1 MAKPQEEQTGP
12 SQAGP
17 TWTVPGK
24 GSNSLQLRHYNERVV
39 LDAIRRM
46 GEASKADVA
55 RHARLTPPAVSDI
68 LGALVDA
75 GYVESRGQRRGGKG
89 QPSAL
94 YGLNPQ
100 GGYSIGIHIGRRS
113 LDGVLMGFAGDVI
126 AYESLDHDFPEP
138 RAVAAAGDQIVQGF
152 RDRLG
157 PEARRLVGVGIS
169 APYFLGSWESE
180 LGFPREVS
188 EAWRDVDLDLLL
200 DTTAGL
206 PVFVENDASAA
217 AAAELVFGAGQ
228 RLRDFVHLTV
238 GTMIGGGL
246 ILDGVLQTGPN
257 GNAAAYGPMPVTPSR
272 LSSVPRPAGPFEVLL
287 RRASIYGLLN
297 HLRAADVHLRRA
309 RELEPMPEAAARPFA
324 EWREDCADAL
334 AQAIVATVS
343 VVDVEAV
350 VIDGLL
356 PEALMK
362 ELVTAV
368 DVRFRDVVPQGV
380 LAPAILLGA
389 VGPRA
394 SAMGAAILPIY
405 LQFAPDSSVLTRRA
419 VEKKP
424 LMIRQ
429 VG

>member
-1 MAKPQEEQTGP
+1 MTLLGQ
-12 SQAGP
+12 
-17 TWTVPGK
+17 

-39 LDAIRRM
+39 LDAIRRL

-68 LGALVDA
+68 LGALLEA
-75 GYVESRGQRRGGKG
+75 GYVEPRGQRRGGKG
-89 QPSAL
+89 QPSTL
-94 YGLNPQ
+94 YGLNPR
-100 GGYSIGIHIGRRS
+100 GGYSIGLHIGRRS
-113 LDGVLMGFAGDVI
+113 LDGILMGFAGEVI
-126 AYESLDHDFPEP
+126 AYESRDHDFPEP
-138 RAVAAAGDQIVQGF
+138 RAVALAGDRIVQGF

-157 PEARRLVGVGIS
+157 PEARRLVGLGIS
-169 APYFLGSWESE
+169 APYFLGGWESE

-188 EAWRDVDLDLLL
+188 EAWRDVDLDRLFE
-200 DTTAGL
+200 ASARL

-228 RLRDFVHLTV
+228 RLRDFVHLTI
-238 GTMIGGGL
+238 GTIIGGGL
-246 ILDGVLQTGPN
+246 ILDSVLQTGPN

-272 LSSVPRPAGPFEVLL
+272 LSSVPPPTGPFEVLL

-297 HLRAADVHLRRA
+297 HLRAAGVHLRRV
-309 RELEPMPEAAARPFA
+309 RELDPMAAAAAQPFA

-334 AQAIVATVS
+334 AQALVATVS

-356 PEALMK
+356 PEPLMGS
-362 ELVTAV
+362 VVAAV
-368 DVRFRDVVPQGV
+368 EARFLEIVPQGV
-380 LAPAILLGA
+380 VIPAILPGS